1 MVELKIMEYGR
12 PEEIIQVKN
21 LEKDFEVKR
30 KNPITGN
37 RERVLIHAVD
47 NISFNINKG
56 EFVGLIGPN
65 GAGKTT
71 TMKCLTGLLKPNEG
85 NVKVLGFKPYKRDY
99 RYLEKI
105 SFVMGQKSQLWWELP
120 VVDSFLLNKDI
131 YRIDD
136 DTYQKRLKKLVD
148 FLEIGEILTTPVMKL
163 SLGQRMKCEL
173 VSALLHKP
181 EVVFLDEPTIGLDVV
196 MQKKLREFL
205 KEYNKVANST
215 ILLTSHYME
224 DVKDLCKRVIVIDHG
239 RILFDG
245 RVMDLVKRYV
255 NYKIVYF
262 EFRDFVNK
270 EDINSFGELE
280 YFDGKRGKIHVKRE
294 DVTKIAAKLL
304 KSFPIEDIDIEEVS
318 LEDVVRTIFNS

>member
-1 MVELKIMEYGR
+1 MEYGK
-12 PEEIIQVKN
+12 PEKAIVVKG
-21 LEKDFEVKR
+21 LKKEFEVKR
-30 KNPITGN
+30 KNPVTEN

-71 TMKCLTGLLKPNEG
+71 TMKCLTGLLKPNDGSVE
-85 NVKVLGFKPYKRDY
+85 VLGFKPYKRDY

-105 SFVMGQKSQLWWELP
+105 SFVMGQRSQLWWELP
-120 VVDSFLLNKDI
+120 VVDSFLLNKEI
-131 YRIDD
+131 YRIEDD
-136 DTYQKRLKKLVD
+136 AYKRRLKKLVD
-148 FLEIGEILTTPVMKL
+148 FLEIGDILNTQVMKL

-173 VSALLHKP
+173 ASALLHKP

-205 KEYNKVANST
+205 KEYNKTINST

-224 DVKDLCKRVIVIDHG
+224 DVKDLCKRVIVIDQG
-239 RILFDG
+239 MILFDG
-245 RVMDLVKRYV
+245 KVSDLVKMYV
-255 NYKIVYF
+255 NYKVIYF
-262 EFRDFVNK
+262 EFSNFVNR
-270 EDINSFGELE
+270 EDISSFGELE

-294 DVTKIAAKLL
+294 DVTKVASKLL

>member
-1 MVELKIMEYGR
+1 MEYGK
-12 PEEIIQVKN
+12 PEKAIVVKG
-21 LEKDFEVKR
+21 LKKEFEVKR
-30 KNPITGN
+30 KNPVTEN

-71 TMKCLTGLLKPNEG
+71 TMKCLTGLLKPNDGSVE
-85 NVKVLGFKPYKRDY
+85 VLGFKPYKRDY

-105 SFVMGQKSQLWWELP
+105 SFVMGQRSQLWWELP
-120 VVDSFLLNKDI
+120 VVDSFLLNKEI
-131 YRIDD
+131 YRIEDD
-136 DTYQKRLKKLVD
+136 AYKRRLKKLVD
-148 FLEIGEILTTPVMKL
+148 FLEIGDILNTQVMKL

-173 VSALLHKP
+173 ASALLHKP

-205 KEYNKVANST
+205 KEYNKTINST

-224 DVKDLCKRVIVIDHG
+224 DVKDLCKRVIVIDQG
-239 RILFDG
+239 EILFDG
-245 RVMDLVKRYV
+245 RVSDLVKMYV
-255 NYKIVYF
+255 NYKVIYF
-262 EFRDFVNK
+262 EFSNFVNR
-270 EDINSFGELE
+270 EDISSFGELE

-294 DVTKIAAKLL
+294 DVTKVASKLL